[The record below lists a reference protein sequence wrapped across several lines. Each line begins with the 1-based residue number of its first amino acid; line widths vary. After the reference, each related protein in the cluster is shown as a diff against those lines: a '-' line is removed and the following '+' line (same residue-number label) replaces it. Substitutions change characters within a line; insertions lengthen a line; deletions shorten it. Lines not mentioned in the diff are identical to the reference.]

1 MTAQLENEKFFELR
15 FPEVDPAAYKAW
27 KKEGWQDRILDNLEK
42 LLLFVREHMIDGLE
56 VSKIRVA
63 CYTPFGREDL
73 YNRRVWLYM
82 HEIDAYQNRYTK
94 KVNEEELALEWKLSG
109 LKRPAREGWVL
120 DENQQWRMVDSRG
133 KYV

>member
-27 KKEGWQDRILDNLEK
+27 KKQGWQDRILDNLEK

-63 CYTPFGREDL
+63 CYTPFEQNL
-73 YNRRVWLYM
+73 YNRKVWLYM
-82 HEIDAYQNRYTK
+82 NEIDAYQNRYK
-94 KVNEEELALEWKLSG
+94 EPVNEEALAEEWKLSG
-109 LKRPAREGWVL
+109 LKRPWSKL
-120 DENQQWRMVDSRG
+120 DSAGKNWRDE
-133 KYV
+133 

>member
-63 CYTPFGREDL
+63 CYTPFEQNL
-73 YNRRVWLYM
+73 YNRKVWLYM
-82 HEIDAYQNRYTK
+82 NEIDAYQNRYK
-94 KVNEEELALEWKLSG
+94 EPVNEEALAEEWKLSG
-109 LKRPAREGWVL
+109 LKRPWSKL
-120 DENQQWRMVDSRG
+120 DSAGKNWRDE
-133 KYV
+133 